1 MSERC
6 DKATAA
12 ERYLMW
18 PRVSTLYLQHAV
30 SGCNGGVAGVHVAG
44 VHVAGVHSL
53 DNERHVGGQ
62 GQSDLAGKRRRA
74 GEEVQVPAAA

>member
-12 ERYLMW
+12 EHYLMW

-30 SGCNGGVAGVHVAG
+30 SGCNGGVAG